1 MGVSTSS
8 PSYAYDQIY
17 LPADCFRLCH
27 PHSCFCGGGRS
38 GGCGHHSR
46 SKYVY
51 VERNGPSGR
60 ESYRDPMELVERGLV
75 PPGWG
80 MGGVGLWRPK
90 DYEVVRGLMAQWMAS
105 QKGLAEGPWGEM
117 MGYGV
122 GGAYPPHYTQTPP
135 SPLWSQWQG
144 PWQGG
149 PDGGIGSG
157 SGSRGRDVVVDE
169 ETRDR
174 ARVLHDIVFGSDA
187 ERQEK
192 QVQEQ
197 LLKRLTPMIP
207 ELAKLLAMQ
216 QAGLNGMSSNGGG
229 MMSGPPP
236 AGGMPAGPM
245 GMGGMSPYGP
255 AGGMPGMTP
264 MMYPPAGMGGMHPM
278 MGGGGDPSMLMGGGG
293 GDMGGGFG
301 RRRNR
306 GRRGMRDFDY
316 DEDDDDDFGGFG
328 GRGRGG
334 MRRRRRGRYNFDD
347 DDLFGDRGGEGE
359 YVEPALVV
367 LMATVADYH
376 IDSRFRGP
384 PPRGPPRPRP
394 NNGGGGGG
402 GSASGGGGAVFDTFN
417 DDARFRTVPAGDP
430 QPAQWTSPRNTA
442 PAPPPMA
449 TAPPPGRVLTPVEE
463 PINAS
468 PPPMPINRPGPP
480 PGAIPIPQERAPPY
494 RFYETTRPPTY
505 PGIPVD
511 GFSPTRPIPTRHAHF
526 RPEAGLARPRQDE
539 ENRGEP
545 QAGGPANPHDIT
557 PQ

>member
-1 MGVSTSS
+1 MGVSTSH
-8 PSYAYDQIY
+8 PSHAYDQLY
-17 LPADCFRLCH
+17 LPADCFRLCN
-27 PHSCFCGGGRS
+27 PNSCFCGGSHAHTHSHNCGHS
-38 GGCGHHSR
+38 NCGHHSR

-51 VERNGPSGR
+51 VERNNLSGR
-60 ESYRDPMELVERGLV
+60 ESYRDPMELIERGLA

-80 MGGVGLWRPK
+80 VNSMGLWRPK
-90 DYEVVRGLMAQWMAS
+90 DYEVMRGLVAQWMAERR
-105 QKGLAEGPWGEM
+105 GLMEGEM
-117 MGYGV
+117 MGGGLQGYGT
-122 GGAYPPHYTQTPP
+122 GTAYPPQYHQVPP
-135 SPLWSQWQG
+135 PWSQWQQG

-149 PDGGIGSG
+149 QDGGMGK
-157 SGSRGRDVVVDE
+157 RDMIVDE

-174 ARVLHDIVFGSDA
+174 TRLMHDILFGSDA
-187 ERQEK
+187 EKQEK

-216 QAGLNGMSSNGGG
+216 QAQLNGASSNAG
-229 MMSGPPP
+229 MMPGPLP

-264 MMYPPAGMGGMHPM
+264 MMYPSAGMGGMHPM
-278 MGGGGDPSMLMGGGG
+278 MGGGDPSMMLGGG
-293 GDMGGGFG
+293 GDMGGGFS

-306 GRRGMRDFDY
+306 GRRAMRDFDY

-347 DDLFGDRGGEGE
+347 DDLFGDRGGE
-359 YVEPALVV
+359 
-367 LMATVADYH
+367 
-376 IDSRFRGP
+376 DSRFRGP
-384 PPRGPPRPRP
+384 PPRSPPRPRP
-394 NNGGGGGG
+394 NNGDGGGGG
-402 GSASGGGGAVFDTFN
+402 GSTSGGGGAVFDTFN

-430 QPAQWTSPRNTA
+430 QPAQWTSSRNTA
-442 PAPPPMA
+442 PAPPPVA
-449 TAPPPGRVLTPVEE
+449 TAQPPNRVLTPVEE
-463 PINAS
+463 PVNTS

-480 PGAIPIPQERAPPY
+480 QGAIPIPQERAPPY
-494 RFYETTRPPTY
+494 RFYETTHPPTY

-511 GFSPTRPIPTRHAHF
+511 GFSPTRPIPIRHAHF

-545 QAGGPANPHDIT
+545 QAGGPAAPRDIT

>member
-1 MGVSTSS
+1 
-8 PSYAYDQIY
+8 
-17 LPADCFRLCH
+17 
-27 PHSCFCGGGRS
+27 
-38 GGCGHHSR
+38 
-46 SKYVY
+46 
-51 VERNGPSGR
+51 
-60 ESYRDPMELVERGLV
+60 MELIERGMV

-80 MGGVGLWRPK
+80 MSSVGLWRAK
-90 DYEVVRGLMAQWMAS
+90 DFEVMRALVAQWMAERR
-105 QKGLAEGPWGEM
+105 GLAEVEM
-117 MGYGV
+117 TGVVGV
-122 GGAYPPHYTQTPP
+122 GGGLQGYGMGGLPACPPQCHQAPP
-135 SPLWSQWQG
+135 PWSQWQG

-149 PDGGIGSG
+149 QDGGLGSG
-157 SGSRGRDVVVDE
+157 SGNGKRDMFVDE

-174 ARVLHDIVFGSDA
+174 TRILHDIVFGSPA
-187 ERQEK
+187 EKQEK

-216 QAGLNGMSSNGGG
+216 QAGLNGASSNGGG
-229 MMSGPPP
+229 MMPGPPP
-236 AGGMPAGPM
+236 AGGMSAGPM
-245 GMGGMSPYGP
+245 GMGGMGGMNPYGP

-264 MMYPPAGMGGMHPM
+264 MMYPSAGMGGMHPM
-278 MGGGGDPSMLMGGGG
+278 MGGGDPGMMLGGG

-306 GRRGMRDFDY
+306 GRRTMRDFDY

-367 LMATVADYH
+367 PIGTMADYD

-402 GSASGGGGAVFDTFN
+402 GSTSGGGGAVFDTFN
-417 DDARFRTVPAGDP
+417 DDARFRTVPVGDP

-449 TAPPPGRVLTPVEE
+449 NAPPPDRVLTPVEE

-480 PGAIPIPQERAPPY
+480 PGAIHIPQERVPPY
-494 RFYETTRPPTY
+494 RFYDSIHPPIY
-505 PGIPVD
+505 PGTPVD
-511 GFSPTRPIPTRHAHF
+511 GFPSARPIPIRHAHF

>member
-1 MGVSTSS
+1 MVPPNWLAGLNGGMGGMGMSMWRAKDWEV
-8 PSYAYDQIY
+8 
-17 LPADCFRLCH
+17 
-27 PHSCFCGGGRS
+27 
-38 GGCGHHSR
+38 
-46 SKYVY
+46 
-51 VERNGPSGR
+51 
-60 ESYRDPMELVERGLV
+60 MRGLV
-75 PPGWG
+75 AQ
-80 MGGVGLWRPK
+80 MIAEK
-90 DYEVVRGLMAQWMAS
+90 RGL
-105 QKGLAEGPWGEM
+105 GEIPWGEM
-117 MGYGV
+117 IGMGGMGLQGYG
-122 GGAYPPHYTQTPP
+122 GIGAYSGGPGYHQHQYSAPPPYGK
-135 SPLWSQWQG
+135 WQG

-149 PDGGIGSG
+149 PDGGFGNG
-157 SGSRGRDVVVDE
+157 KGGFVVDE

-174 ARVLHDIVFGSDA
+174 TRLMHDIMFGSEA
-187 ERQEK
+187 EKQEK

-216 QAGLNGMSSNGGG
+216 QAGLTNASSNGGG
-229 MMSGPPP
+229 MMAGAPP
-236 AGGMPAGPM
+236 AGGMSAGQM
-245 GMGGMSPYGP
+245 GMGGMSPYGS
-255 AGGMPGMTP
+255 AGGMAGINP
-264 MMYPPAGMGGMHPM
+264 MIYSTAGMGGMHPM
-278 MGGGGDPSMLMGGGG
+278 MGGGDPSMLIGGG

-306 GRRGMRDFDY
+306 GRRAMRDFDY

-328 GRGRGG
+328 GRGRGGG

-367 LMATVADYH
+367 LLATLADYLL
-376 IDSRFRGP
+376 DSRFRGP

-402 GSASGGGGAVFDTFN
+402 SSNGGGGAVFDTFN
-417 DDARFRTVPAGDP
+417 DDARFRTVPAGDR
-430 QPAQWTSPRNTA
+430 QPAQWTSPRTTA
-442 PAPPPMA
+442 PVPPPMA
-449 TAPPPGRVLTPVEE
+449 TAPPPNRVLTPVED
-463 PINAS
+463 PINVS

-480 PGAIPIPQERAPPY
+480 PGAIPISPERAAPPY
-494 RFYETTRPPTY
+494 HFFETTRPPTY

-511 GFSPTRPIPTRHAHF
+511 GYPPARPIPIRHAHF

>member
-1 MGVSTSS
+1 M
-8 PSYAYDQIY
+8 
-17 LPADCFRLCH
+17 
-27 PHSCFCGGGRS
+27 
-38 GGCGHHSR
+38 
-46 SKYVY
+46 
-51 VERNGPSGR
+51 
-60 ESYRDPMELVERGLV
+60 
-75 PPGWG
+75 
-80 MGGVGLWRPK
+80 
-90 DYEVVRGLMAQWMAS
+90 
-105 QKGLAEGPWGEM
+105 
-117 MGYGV
+117 
-122 GGAYPPHYTQTPP
+122 
-135 SPLWSQWQG
+135 
-144 PWQGG
+144 
-149 PDGGIGSG
+149 
-157 SGSRGRDVVVDE
+157 VDE

-174 ARVLHDIVFGSDA
+174 TRVLHDIVFGSDA
-187 ERQEK
+187 EKQEK

-216 QAGLNGMSSNGGG
+216 QAGLTGAGSNGGAG

-264 MMYPPAGMGGMHPM
+264 MMYPPGAMGGMHPM
-278 MGGGGDPSMLMGGGG
+278 MGGGDPSMMMGGG

-367 LMATVADYH
+367 RTASNADYG

-384 PPRGPPRPRP
+384 PPRGPPPRPRP
-394 NNGGGGGG
+394 GNGGGGGG
-402 GSASGGGGAVFDTFN
+402 STNGGGGAIFDTFN

-430 QPAQWTSPRNTA
+430 QPAQWTSPRNTV
-442 PAPPPMA
+442 PVSPPMA
-449 TAPPPGRVLTPVEE
+449 TAPPPGRVLTPVED
-463 PINAS
+463 PLNTS
-468 PPPMPINRPGPP
+468 PPPMPINRPPP
-480 PGAIPIPQERAPPY
+480 PGAVPISPERAAPPY
-494 RFYETTRPPTY
+494 RFFDTTTPPTY

-511 GFSPTRPIPTRHAHF
+511 DFPPTRPMPIRHAHF

-557 PQ
+557 PL